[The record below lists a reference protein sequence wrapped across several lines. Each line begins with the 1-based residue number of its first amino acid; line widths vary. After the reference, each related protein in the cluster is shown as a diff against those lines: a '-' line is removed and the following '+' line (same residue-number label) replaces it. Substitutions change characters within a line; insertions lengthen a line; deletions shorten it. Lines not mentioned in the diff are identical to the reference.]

1 MQRTFDDLQLGSIE
15 LFCLAAAAG
24 SFTAAAATL
33 GQTKAV
39 ISFNIRQLEDSLGVA
54 LLLRS
59 TRRSWR
65 SWTAG
70 VGSKRP
76 GLR

>member
-1 MQRTFDDLQLGSIE
+1 MLNLQRVAMFIAVVDT
-15 LFCLAAAAG
+15 G

-59 TRRSWR
+59 T
-65 SWTAG
+65 A
-70 VGSKRP
+70 
-76 GLR
+76 

>member
-1 MQRTFDDLQLGSIE
+1 MLNLQRVAMFIAVVDT
-15 LFCLAAAAG
+15 G

-59 TRRSWR
+59 TRRL
-65 SWTAG
+65 TLTEAG
-70 VGSKRP
+70 S
-76 GLR
+76 LF